1 MNYPLISEYL
11 ESIKNAEDNFATLT
25 NLQPELDDD
34 GSPVMSSGNFAVVFK
49 MKDINNGK
57 YYALKCFTREQ
68 EGRDEAYRLIS
79 EELTNLKSSMSDS
92 SSNNYLVNIKYID
105 NELFVNSNNSAD
117 TEFPVLV
124 MDWVEGET
132 LDKFVKQYVFCEKF
146 NVFCIKALKDLALHF
161 IEFAHWISI
170 QKIAHGDLK
179 PDNIL
184 VRDDGT
190 LVLVDYDGMYVPAMK
205 GQMPREN
212 GSPNYRHPNRPLDV
226 FDETIDN
233 FSLCVI
239 AFSLAAIAIN
249 KDVYNKEIE
258 DALVLSDK
266 DFRELNSAC
275 LLNRISVVLHDRICS
290 SLFSSVLMQIANP
303 YIQLDLNTLFSLKS
317 YLNVKPPIFLP
328 YKIGKNAFHIYDT
341 NSGQCVSNHIF
352 SDIILVNDAQEET
365 VMIVSYGGEID
376 YGGHPLKTVGGD
388 YIRVTDLI
396 IQQERNK
403 RPKADQFALVSKNT
417 DFSHLKWYNYI
428 KPLTNSVFLTK
439 NHDDKFGLISKDFVL
454 LPLIYESINPIT
466 INGCGLFLICKN
478 ERNEYGLFKVSD
490 NDEIVSIID
499 VKYDDKHWHYNNGAS
514 APQNMI
520 IFNDGNWKGYDLE
533 RCCYIVLPPRI
544 KRIKAYS
551 DQILCVETWDCEEGI
566 RLFDVDRQSFINDDV
581 YKTVGFYEKE
591 LKPFKDGQAI
601 CETKEHKNVIV
612 FKDGTSYIIP
622 YEENRLKLSVN
633 GKYVYYNE
641 ELVEEGDSNSRGYD
655 VRFTIF
661 DYRIKEI
668 TSFIYHWD
676 SYGMRANSVEDDRYV
691 DIASYSMKYDMTTRI
706 AVLDLNGN
714 PIDKESIKSNTT
726 ESPDIVLEE
735 FNQQMILYHIIR
747 SRFVNNIYIPNIE
760 EYAYDVDCDIRNG
773 YAVIRGVFDVDPEFG
788 VYSELVGYADA
799 NRCYWMFKK

>member
-25 NLQPELDDD
+25 NLQPELNDD
-34 GSPVMSSGNFAVVFK
+34 GSPIMSSGNFAVVFK

-68 EGRDEAYRLIS
+68 EGRAEAYRLIS
-79 EELTNLKSSMSDS
+79 EELTNLKSSMSDPIS
-92 SSNNYLVNIKYID
+92 DNYLINIKYIE
-105 NELFVNSNNSAD
+105 NELFVDSSNSTD
-117 TEFPVLV
+117 TEYPVLV
-124 MDWVEGET
+124 MDWVAGET
-132 LDKFVKQYVFCEKF
+132 LDKFVKRHVENDKMSTHSDEFLKE
-146 NVFCIKALKDLALHF
+146 IALQF
-161 IEFAHWISI
+161 IDFAHWIS
-170 QKIAHGDLK
+170 QQEIAHGDIK
-179 PDNIL
+179 PDNIIIT
-184 VRDDGT
+184 DNNK

-275 LLNRISVVLHDRICS
+275 LLNRISVVLHDKICS

-601 CETKEHKNVIV
+601 CETEEHKNVIV

-622 YEENRLKLSVN
+622 YEENRLELSVN

-641 ELVEEGDSNSRGYD
+641 ELVKEGNSSSGYD

-661 DYRIKEI
+661 DYRTKEI
-668 TSFIYHWD
+668 TSFIYHWN
-676 SYGMRANSVEDDRYV
+676 SYGMRANSVKDDRYV
-691 DIASYSMKYDMTTRI
+691 NISSYSMKYDMTTRV
-706 AVLDLNGN
+706 ALLDLKGN
-714 PIDKESIKSNTT
+714 PIDKESIKSNTS

-735 FNQQMILYHIIR
+735 FDQQMILYHIIR

>member
-1 MNYPLISEYL
+1 MNYPLISEYI

-25 NLQPELDDD
+25 NLQPELNDD
-34 GSPVMSSGNFAVVFK
+34 GSPIMSSGNFAVVFK

-68 EGRDEAYRLIS
+68 EGRAEAYRLIS
-79 EELTNLKSSMSDS
+79 EELTNLKSSMSDPIS
-92 SSNNYLVNIKYID
+92 DNYLINIKYIE
-105 NELFVNSNNSAD
+105 NELFVDSSNSTD
-117 TEFPVLV
+117 TEYPVLV
-124 MDWVEGET
+124 MDWVAGET
-132 LDKFVKQYVFCEKF
+132 LDKFVKRRVENDIMSTHSDEFLKK
-146 NVFCIKALKDLALHF
+146 IALQF
-161 IEFAHWISI
+161 IDFAHWIS
-170 QKIAHGDLK
+170 QQEIAHGDIK
-179 PDNIL
+179 PDNIIIT
-184 VRDDGT
+184 DNNK

-275 LLNRISVVLHDRICS
+275 LLNRISVVLHDKICS

-341 NSGQCVSNHIF
+341 KSGQCVSNHIF

-376 YGGHPLKTVGGD
+376 YSSLSDSSGGF
-388 YIRVTDLI
+388 IRVTDLI
-396 IQQERNK
+396 IQQERNQH
-403 RPKADQFALVSKNT
+403 PKADQFALVSKNT
-417 DFSHLKWYNYI
+417 DFSNLKWYNYI
-428 KPLTNSVFLTK
+428 KPLTNSVFLAK
-439 NHDDKFGLISKDFVL
+439 NHDDKFGIISKDFVL

-466 INGCGLFLICKN
+466 INGCCLFLICKN

-601 CETKEHKNVIV
+601 CETEEHKNVIV
-612 FKDGTSYIIP
+612 FKDGSSYIIP

-633 GKYVYYNE
+633 GKYVYYKE
-641 ELVEEGDSNSRGYD
+641 ELVKEGNSSSGYD

-661 DYRIKEI
+661 DYRTKEI
-668 TSFIYHWD
+668 TSFIYHWN
-676 SYGMRANSVEDDRYV
+676 SYGMRANSVKDDRYV
-691 DIASYSMKYDMTTRI
+691 IISSYNMKYDMTTRI
-706 AVLDLNGN
+706 AILDLNGN
-714 PIDKESIKSNTT
+714 PIDEESIESNT
-726 ESPDIVLEE
+726 SVSSDNVLEE
-735 FNQQMILYHIIR
+735 FDQQMILNHIVQ
-747 SRFVNNIYIPNIE
+747 SRFINKNYIHDIE
-760 EYAYDVDCDIRNG
+760 QYWEGVYCEIKNG
-773 YAVIRGVFDVDPEFG
+773 YAVVEGIFDVDAEFG
-788 VYSELVGYADA
+788 VKSELVGYADA
-799 NRCYWMFKK
+799 NRCYWKFKK

>member
-34 GSPVMSSGNFAVVFK
+34 GNPIMSSGNFAVVFK

-68 EGRDEAYRLIS
+68 EGRAEAYRLIS
-79 EELTNLKSSMSDS
+79 EELTNLNSSMSDPIS
-92 SSNNYLVNIKYID
+92 DNYLINIKYIE
-105 NELFVNSNNSAD
+105 NELFVDSSNSTD
-117 TEFPVLV
+117 TEYPVLV

-132 LDKFVKQYVFCEKF
+132 LDKFVKRRVENDKTSTHSDEF
-146 NVFCIKALKDLALHF
+146 LKGIALHF
-161 IEFAHWISI
+161 IDFAHWISQ
-170 QKIAHGDLK
+170 QKIAHGDIK
-179 PDNIL
+179 PDNIIIT
-184 VRDDGT
+184 DNNK

-275 LLNRISVVLHDRICS
+275 FLNRISIVLHDKICF

-303 YIQLDLNTLFSLKS
+303 YIQLDLKTLFSLKS
-317 YLNVKPPIFLP
+317 YLNVKPPLFLP
-328 YKIGKNAFHIYDT
+328 YKIGKNAFHIYET
-341 NSGQCVSNHIF
+341 KSGRCVSNHIF
-352 SDIILVNDAQEET
+352 SDIILVNDVQDET

-376 YGGHPLKTVGGD
+376 YSSLNDSGRGF
-388 YIRVTDLI
+388 IRVTDLI
-396 IQQERNK
+396 KYADRQNK
-403 RPKADQFALVSKNT
+403 PKAEQFAIVSKNT

-428 KPLTNSVFLTK
+428 KPLSNSVFLAQ
-439 NHDDKFGLISKDFVL
+439 NHDDKYGIISKDSEL
-454 LPLIYESINPIT
+454 LPLIYMSINPIT
-466 INGCGLFLICKN
+466 INGSDLFLICEN
-478 ERNEYGLFKVSD
+478 EKNEYGLFKVND
-490 NDEIVSIID
+490 NDTIVNIIE
-499 VKYDDKHWHYNNGAS
+499 VKYDEKHWHYSNGAS
-514 APQNMI
+514 APQNII
-520 IFNDGNWKGYDLE
+520 IFNDGCWKGYDME
-533 RCCYIVLPPRI
+533 RCRYIALPSNL

-551 DQILCVETWDCEEGI
+551 EEILCVEIWDCEEGI
-566 RLFDVDRQSFINDDV
+566 RLFDVDRQSFINDEV

-601 CETKEHKNVIV
+601 CETEEHKNVIV

-633 GKYVYYNE
+633 GKYIYYNE
-641 ELVEEGDSNSRGYD
+641 ESVKEGNSSRGYD

-661 DYRIKEI
+661 DYRTKDI
-668 TSFIYHWD
+668 TSFIYHWN
-676 SYGMRANSVEDDRYV
+676 SYGMRANSVEDDCYV
-691 DIASYSMKYDMTTRI
+691 HISSYNMKYDLITDVAI
-706 AVLDLNGN
+706 LDLNGN
-714 PIDKESIKSNTT
+714 PIDKEPLASNTS
-726 ESPDIVLEE
+726 ESSDNVLEQFDE
-735 FNQQMILYHIIR
+735 QMILTHIIR
-747 SRFVNNIYIPNIE
+747 SHFVNKKYIPNID
-760 EYAYDVDCDIRNG
+760 EYAYDVDCSIKNG